1 LEKLL
6 RDLNRLEKWVVE
18 SAMKIN
24 PSESTAVRFVRAN
37 VKDPLNYSLM
47 DALIPEASSCK

>member
-24 PSESTAVRFVRAN
+24 PSESTAVRFARAN